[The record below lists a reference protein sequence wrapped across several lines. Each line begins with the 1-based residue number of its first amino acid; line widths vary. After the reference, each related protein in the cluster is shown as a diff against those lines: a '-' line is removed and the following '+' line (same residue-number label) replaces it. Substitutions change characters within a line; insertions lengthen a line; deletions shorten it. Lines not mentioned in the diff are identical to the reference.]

1 MTGAAMSQEKFGEVF
16 RDRVTR
22 IEDEA
27 KRIGLNFTSI
37 CKEAGIS
44 RATPDRWRKES
55 PKTIRLVE
63 AMEKIIERHR
73 AEYEAKKAEEA
84 AEDE

>member
-1 MTGAAMSQEKFGEVF
+1 MSQEKFGAVF
-16 RDRVTR
+16 RERVTR

-63 AMEKIIERHR
+63 RMEEIVERHK
-73 AEYEAKKAEEA
+73 AEYTAKQA
-84 AEDE
+84 AAVSE